1 VLERVLTTIQRTNV
15 VDEIVDQLMAY
26 VTELQP
32 GDRIPAERQL
42 VRQLGVSRSSM
53 REALRVLTSRGL
65 LEVREGLGT
74 FVAQDHQPFISHAL
88 MVSSLIGGRTARELH
103 EVRAHVEPF
112 CARLAAERATE
123 ADLEGIRTCLAR
135 QEAALGSVDEFLDAD
150 VAFHLA
156 IAQASENRVLV
167 EMLRTVRAL
176 AMARMATLLSAR
188 RDMTRSYREHRRIF
202 ESVAARDPVGAE
214 AAMQAHLRPYSDLFR
229 ADEPADGT

>member
-1 VLERVLTTIQRTNV
+1 MLTTIQRTNV

-26 VTELQP
+26 VSELKP

-42 VRQLGVSRSSM
+42 IRQLGVSRSSM

-74 FVAQDHQPFISHAL
+74 FVAQNHEPFISHAL
-88 MVSSLIGGRTARELH
+88 LVSSVIGGQTARELH

-123 ADLEGIRTCLAR
+123 ADLEGIRGCLVG
-135 QEAALGSVDEFLDAD
+135 QEAALGSVDDFLDAD

-167 EMLRTVRAL
+167 EMLRAVRAL
-176 AMARMATLLSAR
+176 TMARMATLLAAR
-188 RDMTRSYREHRRIF
+188 RDMPRSYREHERIY
-202 ESVAARDPVGAE
+202 EAVAARDPAAAE
-214 AAMQAHLRPYSDLFR
+214 AAMTAHLRPYSDLFR
-229 ADEPADGT
+229 ADEPTDGT

>member
-1 VLERVLTTIQRTNV
+1 VLTTIQRTNV

-26 VTELQP
+26 VSELKP

-42 VRQLGVSRSSM
+42 IRQLGVSRSSM

-74 FVAQDHQPFISHAL
+74 FVAQNYEPFISHAL
-88 MVSSLIGGRTARELH
+88 LVSSVIGGQTARELH

-112 CARLAAERATE
+112 CARLAAERATPAHLDE
-123 ADLEGIRTCLAR
+123 IAATLAR
-135 QEAALGSVDEFLDAD
+135 QREALDSVDRFLDAD

-167 EMLRTVRAL
+167 EMLRAVRAL
-176 AMARMATLLSAR
+176 TMARMATLLAAR
-188 RDMTRSYREHRRIF
+188 RDMPRSYGEHERIY
-202 ESVAARDPVGAE
+202 EAVAGRDPARAE
-214 AAMQAHLRPYSDLFR
+214 AAMAAHLQPYSDLIR
-229 ADEPADGT
+229 AEEPADEA